1 MTKTNVVYVVTAGYY
16 YDPYEYINEYFR
28 TQEGADRGAKQIRE
42 EGQFEWVEIS
52 EEILKD

>member
-16 YDPYEYINEYFR
+16 YDPYEINEYFR
-28 TQEGADRGAKQIRE
+28 TQEGADRGATQIRE
-42 EGQFEWVEIS
+42 EGHFEWVEIS